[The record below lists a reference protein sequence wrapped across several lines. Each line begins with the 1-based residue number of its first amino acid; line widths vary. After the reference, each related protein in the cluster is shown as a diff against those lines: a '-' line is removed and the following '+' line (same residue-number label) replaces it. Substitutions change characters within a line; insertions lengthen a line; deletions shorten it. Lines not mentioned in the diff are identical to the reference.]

1 MTRDGHRIRCLRVM
15 ASQDGQQLP
24 PEALQAQAGQGL
36 LRIMRM
42 MMETRVSVTIPGIS
56 LSYSGVILHD
66 FKEFYWQFY

>member
-1 MTRDGHRIRCLRVM
+1 MT
-15 ASQDGQQLP
+15 SQDGQQLP

-36 LRIMRM
+36 LRVMMMAMMMM